1 MKRSCT
7 NLCACVVMPPQ
18 RPNLVLTADVPDI
31 KLDVFVRYSLDV
43 EPYGRDGRNRL
54 VEFEFVKDGW
64 SSR

>member
-1 MKRSCT
+1 
-7 NLCACVVMPPQ
+7 MPPQ